1 MNSSTEHG
9 SPQGK
14 LRRLFAAW
22 RRLEEAMDYGPFD
35 YRNDRLRGLEVRIE
49 QVERTLAAVL
59 TGPSAGTLSSTVP
72 ATSSDHR

>member
-1 MNSSTEHG
+1 
-9 SPQGK
+9 
-14 LRRLFAAW
+14 
-22 RRLEEAMDYGPFD
+22 MDYGPFD